1 MSLNPRDRRGSLIVR
16 IGRWTAGI
24 LLILVGLVFAVPG
37 IPGPG
42 LVFSLF
48 GVMVL
53 LPESRWLQRKY
64 VKLKRRYPR
73 FVAAVER
80 RFRRSRRRR
89 AARRELSRPAGRHR
103 AS

>member
-1 MSLNPRDRRGSLIVR
+1 MSLNPRDRRGNLIVR

-24 LLILVGLVFAVPG
+24 LLILVGLVFAFPG

-42 LVFSLF
+42 LLIALF
-48 GVMVL
+48 GVLVL

-73 FVAAVER
+73 LVGAVER

-89 AARRELSRPAGRHR
+89 AARHRLSRPAERGS

>member
-1 MSLNPRDRRGSLIVR
+1 MVR
-16 IGRWTAGI
+16 IFRWVAGI
-24 LLILVGLVFAVPG
+24 ALILVGLVLAIPG
-37 IPGPG
+37 VPGPG
-42 LVFSLF
+42 LLISLF
-48 GVMVL
+48 GVLVL

-89 AARRELSRPAGRHR
+89 AARRHLSRPAGHGR